1 MAQVSFKD
9 LKIMADAVKV
19 DYSLLLDDSESRQC
33 GPNSQTDEISEK
45 EWDKLHAL
53 QILVNELYKLRP
65 LPF

>member
-19 DYSLLLDDSESRQC
+19 DYSLLLDDSQSREY
-33 GPNSQTDEISEK
+33 GPNSPSYEISEN

-53 QILVNELYKLRP
+53 QVLIDELYKVRP

>member
-1 MAQVSFKD
+1 MAKVSFKD

-19 DYSLLLDDSESRQC
+19 DYSLLLDDSESRKC
-33 GPNSQTDEISEK
+33 GPNSQADALSED

-53 QILVNELYKLRP
+53 QVLIDELYKLRP

>member
-1 MAQVSFKD
+1 MDKLSFIT
-9 LKIMADAVKV
+9 LKIMCCALKV
-19 DYSLLLDDSESRQC
+19 DYTLLMDDSESRKC
-33 GPNSQTDEISEK
+33 GPNSQALELSED

>member
-1 MAQVSFKD
+1 MEKLSFKD
-9 LKIMADAVKV
+9 LRIMADAVKV
-19 DYSLLLDDSESRQC
+19 DYSLLLDDSDSRIC
-33 GPNSQTDEISEK
+33 GPNSQAVDISED

>member
-1 MAQVSFKD
+1 MEKLSIKD

-19 DYSLLLDDSESRQC
+19 DYSLLLDDSESRHC
-33 GPNSQTDEISEK
+33 GPNSQALEISEE

-53 QILVNELYKLRP
+53 QVLIDELYKLRP

>member
-19 DYSLLLDDSESRQC
+19 DYSLLLDDSESRHC
-33 GPNSQTDEISEK
+33 GPNSQAVEISED

-53 QILVNELYKLRP
+53 QVLIDELYKLRP

>member
-1 MAQVSFKD
+1 MAIVSFKD

-19 DYSLLLDDSESRQC
+19 DYSLLLDDSESRKC
-33 GPNSQTDEISEK
+33 GPNSQAVEISEN

-53 QILVNELYKLRP
+53 QVLIDELYKLRP